1 MKTIAITS
9 HIASKQHRLNEVYSR
24 AFTSDTTIPIIIPIP
39 EFNFN
44 ELSTDSHYRR
54 IEELSNKVVQISDAL
69 VLSGGND
76 INPVTFD
83 RENRNSRETDF
94 RRDTFELELIE
105 KFIKA
110 EKPVMGICR
119 GFQLLGFY
127 AGLMDFKTDLD
138 YKDTEWELHN
148 AKTMDF
154 SKRTEPAHQVMIM
167 NDFEK
172 WIKEKGFNTDTIL
185 VNSLHHQGFTAT
197 RKNSKRVEI
206 RARTSSLI
214 EGFRFYKSPVVAFQ
228 YHPEEYEDSL
238 TIQYIME
245 KYINV

>member
-44 ELSTDSHYRR
+44 ELPSNSHYRK

-76 INPVTFD
+76 INPITFGK
-83 RENRNSRETDF
+83 ENRNSRETDF
-94 RRDTFELELIE
+94 RRDVFELGLIE

-110 EKPVMGICR
+110 EKPVIGICR

-138 YKDTEWELHN
+138 YKD
-148 AKTMDF
+148 
-154 SKRTEPAHQVMIM
+154 
-167 NDFEK
+167 ND
-172 WIKEKGFNTDTIL
+172 
-185 VNSLHHQGFTAT
+185 
-197 RKNSKRVEI
+197 
-206 RARTSSLI
+206 
-214 EGFRFYKSPVVAFQ
+214 
-228 YHPEEYEDSL
+228 
-238 TIQYIME
+238 
-245 KYINV
+245 